1 MTADFAHKL
10 RIMCANWY
18 FTHFPDEMKKWS
30 LSEYKENVTGL
41 FNEVISYKHFK
52 EMVKPDINYDLSTE
66 MFIQVQPQVFKIL
79 DVLYK
84 EKEIMKDFE

>member
-18 FTHFPDEMKKWS
+18 FTHFPDEMKKWT
-30 LSEYKENVTGL
+30 LNEYKENVYRL
-41 FNEVISYKHFK
+41 FYEVISYEHFN
-52 EMVKPDINYDLSTE
+52 EMVKPDINDLSLE
-66 MFIQVQPQVFKIL
+66 MFNKVQPQVFKIL

-84 EKEIMKDFE
+84 EKEITKDFE